1 MMTPAHGMQA
11 FSASLRDGY
20 SSLPHSFSPSNSSRK
35 VRAALS
41 MVKMRDTS
49 MTDFAFFLTAI
60 VTGLVT
66 GGTIAIAKIALPVK
80 GR

>member
-1 MMTPAHGMQA
+1 MET
-11 FSASLRDGY
+11 
-20 SSLPHSFSPSNSSRK
+20 K
-35 VRAALS
+35 
-41 MVKMRDTS
+41 RDTS
-49 MTDFAFFLTAI
+49 MTDLAFFLSSI